1 MAQRI
6 GSDAERLTA
15 IQHLERAIQEKL
27 PALNAARTARDSA
40 KQVETARRHDLTA
53 IDQEIGA
60 IGREIHLQS
69 AGVYLNGESL
79 DRGTVSLGN
88 EVMWFS
94 GWQGKAEI
102 PIHTIARSRNWAF
115 SLGSTSR
122 RPCPG
127 EALARHASSERDTT
141 AYRAG
146 SDAHSAQH
154 AVVADLQNVEEWQK
168 QIHRRQHELD
178 AVHLRRDD
186 LAAQR
191 EKATAALRQASTTLA
206 AARAELSQVE
216 SEIGEFHRQSDRL
229 RAQQR
234 QIDAARAQA
243 ARATR
248 QTARRRRRK

>member
-40 KQVETARRHDLTA
+40 KQNETARRHDLRA

-88 EVMWFS
+88 EVVRFS

-102 PIHTIARSRNWAF
+102 PIHTIAGVETGY
-115 SLGSTSR
+115 SL
-122 RPCPG
+122 
-127 EALARHASSERDTT
+127 LAP
-141 AYRAG
+141 RAG
-146 SDAHSAQH
+146 VPVLGTLWPGTPRQNGTLLLTVQESKVHTAQH
-154 AVVADLQNVEEWQK
+154 AVVADLQNAEDWRN
-168 QIHRRQHELD
+168 QIHRRQHDLD
-178 AVHLRRDD
+178 AVHARRDD

-191 EKATAALRQASTTLA
+191 EKAAAVLQQASSTHRGRTSRTESCRVRDRGVA
-206 AARAELSQVE
+206 SAE
-216 SEIGEFHRQSDRL
+216 
-229 RAQQR
+229 
-234 QIDAARAQA
+234 
-243 ARATR
+243 
-248 QTARRRRRK
+248 